1 MAKLTPEQ
9 EALYALEWNL
19 PRSDL
24 SMAAQLEYDRL
35 KADWEREGVLPTAE
49 EPVAR
54 FPLCA
59 RRAQADPGSHSG
71 SEYEVRK
78 AVRQGE
84 DGVFQLDRH
93 RELVRVWCCCAAD
106 GYPGHAA
113 FDRGEAREAGGS
125 PRGCL
130 RPLAPVAIFHH
141 LLYHLPLI
149 ALPSQGDALT
159 PLPLPLPLTLQ
170 LRPQ

>member
-54 FPLCA
+54 FPSAPDA
-59 RRAQADPGSHSG
+59 RRQILEAIAAANTKYAKPFDKGKMASFSLIGTESWSERVIQAS
-71 SEYEVRK
+71 V
-78 AVRQGE
+78 
-84 DGVFQLDRH
+84 
-93 RELVRVWCCCAAD
+93 
-106 GYPGHAA
+106 
-113 FDRGEAREAGGS
+113 
-125 PRGCL
+125 
-130 RPLAPVAIFHH
+130 
-141 LLYHLPLI
+141 
-149 ALPSQGDALT
+149 
-159 PLPLPLPLTLQ
+159 
-170 LRPQ
+170 